1 MDTAIKVVGSTDTS
15 FTLGGYGVVYGGADL
30 EGETFTPQTDF
41 WLDRL
46 SATPPVLYQHGQD
59 RRLKSHTLGRA
70 RVEAQDAGLWVET
83 QIALADE
90 YAEAIRELAEK
101 GKLGWSSGAVGHLT
115 ARSGKTIT
123 VWPIA
128 EFSLT
133 PTPAEPR
140 TLGVHELRSLAETE
154 PNVKALLPEAGE
166 EPAVGATGGAVK
178 AETTIV
184 SVVTREDPK
193 MEEEVKATPQLDV
206 AAIVEMAVS
215 KAIAQLRE
223 QPAVEK
229 AFNVAPEGKDHP
241 ETKDFGDWCVAVM
254 RQDTKRLSS
263 VYQSYKAAL
272 SEETGTVGGYLVPP
286 EFSQQIM
293 RVALDTAIVRPRAT
307 IIPMGGREFNM
318 PVLNYSGTTADQ
330 PHMLGGVV
338 ATWTEEAG
346 AKTETE
352 PTFETLKLM
361 YHELSGYCVAS
372 NMLRQDAGPALA
384 QLLTQLFGEAISW
397 YEDIAFLQGTG
408 SGQPL
413 GIFKGGAILAE
424 VAATHTL
431 VYSDVTSMM
440 AMFKPRTP
448 NGGTWVIHP
457 GIYQHLLEMT
467 DGTTTGL
474 VWQPNARDGVPN
486 RFFGKE
492 IIVSDRIPIA
502 PAGTSASTLGGLL
515 LADFS
520 YYLIGARTGLQID
533 FSEHY
538 KFVNNQGTWR
548 FCEYVDGQPWL
559 RTYYT
564 CADGATTQS
573 PFVTLKGA

>member
-1 MDTAIKVVGSTDTS
+1 
-15 FTLGGYGVVYGGADL
+15 
-30 EGETFTPQTDF
+30 
-41 WLDRL
+41 
-46 SATPPVLYQHGQD
+46 
-59 RRLKSHTLGRA
+59 
-70 RVEAQDAGLWVET
+70 
-83 QIALADE
+83 
-90 YAEAIRELAEK
+90 
-101 GKLGWSSGAVGHLT
+101 
-115 ARSGKTIT
+115 
-123 VWPIA
+123 
-128 EFSLT
+128 
-133 PTPAEPR
+133 
-140 TLGVHELRSLAETE
+140 
-154 PNVKALLPEAGE
+154 
-166 EPAVGATGGAVK
+166 
-178 AETTIV
+178 
-184 SVVTREDPK
+184 
-193 MEEEVKATPQLDV
+193 MEEEVKTTPAVDV
-206 AAIVEMAVS
+206 DAIV
-215 KAIAQLRE
+215 KR
-223 QPAVEK
+223 AVEDAVTK
-229 AFNVAPEGKDHP
+229 TIAGMRQVPAIDHAFNAAPEGKDAP
-241 ETKDFGDWCVAVM
+241 ETKDFGDWCIAVM
-254 RQDTKRLSS
+254 RQDTKRLDT
-263 VYQSYKAAL
+263 VYKSYKAAL
-272 SEETGTVGGYLVPP
+272 SEETGTVGGYMVPP

-293 RVALDTAIVRPRAT
+293 RVASDTAIVRPRAT
-307 IIPMGGREFNM
+307 IVPMGGREFNM
-318 PVLNYSGTTADQ
+318 PVLTYSGTTADQ

-361 YHELSGYCVAS
+361 YHELSGYTVAS

-397 YEDIAFLQGTG
+397 YEDYAFLQGSG

-424 VAATHTL
+424 VAATHTF
-431 VYSDVTSMM
+431 VYSDVTSMV
-440 AMFKPRTP
+440 AKFKPRTP
-448 NGGTWVIHP
+448 QGGTWVIHP

-486 RFFGKE
+486 RFMGKE
-492 IIVSDRIPIA
+492 IIISDRIPVA
-502 PAGTSASTLGGLL
+502 PPSTSAATLGGAL

-564 CADGATTQS
+564 CADGATTLS